1 MTYFKGTVT
10 QIVYVH
16 VDFNTGQVQVYSN
29 IIHSTM
35 QLCRTL
41 DDQGLDGLNLPLW
54 SYYILEVRTPF
65 GSFL

>member
-10 QIVYVH
+10 QTVYVH

-29 IIHSTM
+29 TIHSTM

-41 DDQGLDGLNLPLW
+41 DDQGLDGLNLPL
-54 SYYILEVRTPF
+54 
-65 GSFL
+65 